1 VRKQTQI
8 SARISSETK
17 DELDSLVSARGLK
30 KEFVIETA
38 LQHHL
43 QALRELPADVIVPPV
58 IVLTPRSAE
67 DVLYRI
73 RSAQAPTQALKDL
86 MAADGD

>member
-1 VRKQTQI
+1 MRKRTQI

-17 DELDSLVSARGLK
+17 DGLDALVSARGLK
-30 KEFVIETA
+30 KQFVIESA

-58 IVLTPRSAE
+58 MVLTQGSAE
-67 DVLYRI
+67 DVSRRI
-73 RSAQAPTQALKDL
+73 RLALAPTQALRDL
-86 MAADGD
+86 MAADAD